1 MPAASHIMEASVPL
15 RKQTKMVPPSL
26 CSLCIFIDPPFMTKS
41 LKPASQVLGTQCQ
54 SIANKV
60 NKTYLS
66 FMFFSISLFFSI
78 TVTYTCTS
86 CIIWLVKLLSL
97 YSFKALIIVCILR
110 HQIMQVS
117 ATYLYL
123 LPFLVMED
131 WRIRRTVPRLKGKW
145 NEQLSAAHQECLSN
159 SLPGT
164 SVL

>member
-86 CIIWLVKLLSL
+86 GIIWLVKLLSL
-97 YSFKALIIVCILR
+97 CSFKALIIICILR
-110 HQIMQVS
+110 HQIMQAS

-123 LPFLVMED
+123 LPVLSD
-131 WRIRRTVPRLKGKW
+131 GRLKDQKNGPKVKGKMKW
-145 NEQLSAAHQECLSN
+145 TALSGS
-159 SLPGT
+159 SGMF
-164 SVL
+164 V